1 MPFMHRDAS
10 RGRFTG
16 TLHGDAS
23 PGRFKETLH
32 LPWRASRFIFIGF
45 LITALLPFAAWANSR
60 TGYLL
65 ADDKGKILVSQN
77 LDEQL
82 IPASTF
88 KLLTALGAFHELGED
103 FRFKTEFFIAP
114 GHILKIKGYGDP
126 FLTSE
131 VIEKLCSDLAIILK
145 KNGVLAIEGIEIDNS
160 FFDPSIEIPGSGNS
174 TNPYDAAVNAISA
187 NFNTVSFKFSRN
199 ENRYVSAEP
208 QTPLLP
214 FTKDKILASRLD
226 QGRIVLSRNESS
238 TYGGRL
244 VSFFLEKE
252 KIKVKGD
259 VREGKITAKDKKI
272 HTHISPYTLKELVQ
286 NLLKYSNNFI
296 ANQIFLSVGARRY
309 SPPATLEKG
318 VTALRIYANEIL
330 RIPGVKIAEGSG
342 LSRKNRI
349 SPGEMLKVLMAF
361 KEHFKLM
368 NHEENEFYKT
378 GTLNGIRTRVGYF
391 TDKNQ
396 RLFPYVIMVN
406 QDGEDYGR
414 IKNKL
419 KAMVK

>member
-1 MPFMHRDAS
+1 MPFMPRE
-10 RGRFTG
+10 RFTG
-16 TLHGDAS
+16 TLH
-23 PGRFKETLH
+23 F
-32 LPWRASRFIFIGF
+32 PWKVSLFIFVCF
-45 LITALLPFAAWANSR
+45 FMAALLPFTALANSSP
-60 TGYLL
+60 GYLL
-65 ADDKGKILVSQN
+65 ANDTGKILVSQN
-77 LDEQL
+77 LHQQF

-131 VIEKLCSDLAIILK
+131 VIKKLCYDLAIILK
-145 KNGVLAIEGIEIDNS
+145 KNGVLAIKGIEIDNS

-174 TNPYDAAVNAISA
+174 TNPYDAAVNAVSA
-187 NFNTVSFKFSRN
+187 NFNTVSFKFSKN

-208 QTPLLP
+208 QTPLLA
-214 FTKDKILASRLD
+214 FTKEKILASRLD
-226 QGRIVLSRNESS
+226 QGRIVLSRNEST

-244 VSFFLEKE
+244 VGFFLEQE
-252 KIKVKGD
+252 GIRVTGD
-259 VREGKITAKDKKI
+259 VRTGKATIKDKKI

-342 LSRKNRI
+342 LSRENRI

-361 KEHFKLM
+361 KKHFELM

-396 RLFPYVIMVN
+396 ELFPYVIMVN
-406 QDGEDYGR
+406 QGGKDYDR